1 MNGYELTKDWF
12 NFRFNNPSQTRAG
25 HTELYLYIVDQ
36 WNRLGQ
42 NKEIGLPTGFT
53 MKSLNIGSY
62 NTYKSLLDNLI
73 EWGFIVVIKDSS
85 NQHSSKIVA
94 LSNND
99 KASDK
104 ALDKATAKA
113 TDKATDKPTD
123 TIIEQGNI
131 GTKEYNPP
139 ISPKGELIV
148 KKQRAEKS
156 SLTSPE
162 QIEAFDQFRKLFSGT
177 KRGLATELACF
188 QKHKD
193 WAEVLPCLSQR
204 LQAEITDRENKRKRN
219 LFTPPWP
226 HLSTYLNQRRWEVYA
241 PENIPAPAT
250 DYKLNLGLVYPK
262 DEQQGKEQIR
272 IMAEVIG
279 FRNCTQR
286 ELEWAYD
293 FQRPYAI
300 KMNDYPIHHYLHNRG
315 LAGTVNDP
323 DDALTVIA
331 HINAQ

>member
-1 MNGYELTKDWF
+1 MNHNFSIKIAEMYGLEEAIMISNFQYWITKNKANGNHYYDGRTWTYNSVKAFEDLFPYLT
-12 NFRFNNPSQTRAG
+12 P
-25 HTELYLYIVDQ
+25 
-36 WNRLGQ
+36 
-42 NKEIGLPTGFT
+42 
-53 MKSLNIGSY
+53 
-62 NTYKSLLDNLI
+62 
-73 EWGFIVVIKDSS
+73 
-85 NQHSSKIVA
+85 SKIRRC
-94 LSNND
+94 LES
-99 KASDK
+99 
-104 ALDKATAKA
+104 L
-113 TDKATDKPTD
+113 
-123 TIIEQGNI
+123 IEQGVLIKGDYNKNRYVRTSWFAFANESMFLNQQMDLSDLTNGNGEKDKCITDINPNVKPYNI
-131 GTKEYNPP
+131 PP

-226 HLSTYLNQRRWEVYA
+226 HLSTYLNQRRWEAYA

-279 FRNCTQR
+279 YRNCTQR

-300 KMNDYPIHHYLHNRG
+300 KLNDYPIHHYLHNRG